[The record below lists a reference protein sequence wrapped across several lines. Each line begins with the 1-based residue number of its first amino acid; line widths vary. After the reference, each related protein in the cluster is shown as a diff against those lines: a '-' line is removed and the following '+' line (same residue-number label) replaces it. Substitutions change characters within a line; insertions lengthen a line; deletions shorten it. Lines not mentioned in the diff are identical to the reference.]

1 MVIPWACSD
10 LLLWSALCQHDF
22 VPAGIACDL
31 PTVLSGWHFKALLWM
46 TCPTTWLEVLLVMP
60 WLWCFSVLARN
71 TFLEM
76 SLGGD
81 GSWWS
86 I

>member
-10 LLLWSALCQHDF
+10 LLVWSALSQNGF
-22 VPAGIACDL
+22 VPAGITCDL
-31 PTVLSGWHFKALLWM
+31 PTVLSGWHIKALPWL
-46 TCPTTWLEVLLVMP
+46 TCLTTWLEVLLVIA
-60 WLWCFSVLARN
+60 WLWCFAVLAKN
-71 TFLEM
+71 TFPEM

-86 I
+86 M